1 MQKAKIFFSGILIGL
16 INALFGAGGGM
27 IAVPVLKSLGLEQK
41 QAQATAISIILP
53 LSLISTAVYLY
64 RGYFEISQAFWYIPF
79 GLVGAIVG
87 TKLMKKAP
95 NKMLKNIFCVFMI
108 WAGVRMIF
116 K

>member
-1 MQKAKIFFSGILIGL
+1 MQKIKIVFFGVLIGL

-53 LSLISTAVYLY
+53 LSIISTAVYLY
-64 RGYFEISQAFWYIPF
+64 RGYFEISEALWYLPF
-79 GLVGAIVG
+79 GFIGAIVG

-95 NKMLKNIFCVFMI
+95 NKVLKNIFSIFML
-108 WAGVRMIF
+108 WAGFRMIF